1 MSTEIPLDN
10 DTRAALLLFNERL
23 EETAALK
30 RGQKRV
36 AKAERAKE
44 SAAALVR
51 KLGDNPNASAEEKA
65 EAETAYKAAVEN
77 YNVIKADP
85 DAEVDSPK
93 PPAAEDSD
101 AGEAEA
107 EPEAAE
113 SEAAESEAEANEPE
127 APEPEAKEADD
138 PPPSEVSADEEPPK
152 AEKATGDESD

>member
-113 SEAAESEAEANEPE
+113 PEAEAKEPE

>member
-113 SEAAESEAEANEPE
+113 PEAEANEAE
-127 APEPEAKEADD
+127 ANEPEAKEADD

-152 AEKATGDESD
+152 AEKATGEESD